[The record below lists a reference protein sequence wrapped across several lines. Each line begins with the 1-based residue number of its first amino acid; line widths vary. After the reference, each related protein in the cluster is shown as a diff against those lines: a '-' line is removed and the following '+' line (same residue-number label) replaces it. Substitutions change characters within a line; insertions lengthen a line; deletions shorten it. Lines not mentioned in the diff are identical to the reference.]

1 MNACTARIDAG
12 MLDDVDDAP
21 PPRTARERGRAE
33 LTAHILEVARRHLAE
48 HGAAALSLR
57 AIAREIGMASSAIY
71 RYFPSRDDLFT
82 ALVIEAYDAVG
93 AVAEDA
99 EEASRRAAPERRWMV
114 LARAVR
120 AWARANPH
128 SYALI
133 YGSPVPGYAAPETTV
148 DHAAR
153 GPLAML
159 RIAADGVAAGRI
171 EPGRPAKFAATVKAE
186 FAALRFAIDLDV
198 PDAVLARAFQ
208 AWFALFGFITWE
220 LFGHL
225 HGVISEGQAADDL
238 FDAQMRAA
246 SDLLVGRP

>member
-1 MNACTARIDAG
+1 
-12 MLDDVDDAP
+12 MLVTVNDRAT
-21 PPRTARERGRAE
+21 PRTARERGRVE
-33 LTAHILEVARRHLAE
+33 LTAHILTIARRHLAE
-48 HGAAALSLR
+48 QGAAALSLR

-93 AVAEDA
+93 GAAEEA
-99 EEASRRAAPERRWMV
+99 EEASRRSSPGRRWAA
-114 LARAVR
+114 LARAIR
-120 AWARANPH
+120 GWARANPH
-128 SYALI
+128 AYALI

-159 RIAADGVAAGRI
+159 RVAADGVADGRI
-171 EPGRPAKFAATVKAE
+171 AAGKPPKLTAKVKAD
-186 FAALRFAIDLDV
+186 FAALRASTGLVV

-225 HGVISEGQAADDL
+225 HGVVSEGQAADEL

-246 SDLLVGRP
+246 GELLVGRP

>member
-1 MNACTARIDAG
+1 MLNG
-12 MLDDVDDAP
+12 MDGAP

-33 LTAHILEVARRHLAE
+33 LTAYILEVARRHLAE
-48 HGAAALSLR
+48 QGAAALSLR

-82 ALVIEAYDAVG
+82 ALVIEAYDAIG
-93 AVAEDA
+93 EVAESA
-99 EEASRRAAPERRWMV
+99 EVASRRSAPARRWSA
-114 LARAVR
+114 LASEIRS
-120 AWARANPH
+120 WARANPH
-128 SYALI
+128 AYALI

-159 RIAADGVAAGRI
+159 RITADGVADGRI
-171 EPGRPAKFAATVKAE
+171 DIGRTPKLTAKVKAD
-186 FAALRFAIDLDV
+186 FASLRSAVNLDV

-225 HGVISEGQAADDL
+225 HGVVSEGQAADDL

-246 SDLLVGRP
+246 SELLVGHR